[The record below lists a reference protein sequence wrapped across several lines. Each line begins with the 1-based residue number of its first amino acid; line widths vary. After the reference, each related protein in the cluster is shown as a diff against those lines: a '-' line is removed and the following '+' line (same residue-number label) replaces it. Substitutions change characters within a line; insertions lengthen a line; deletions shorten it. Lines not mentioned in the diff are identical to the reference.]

1 MAAANVGVVYD
12 ERSAMRD
19 RFHWA
24 RLLAFVTGLVNQEL
38 LLRNEYLAAENRI
51 LRAHL
56 PSRLRLSD
64 AERSTLAEI
73 AKRLGRKAL
82 KDIARVAK
90 PDTILAWYRRLV
102 AQKFDGSR
110 RRAYPGRPRVSPE
123 VEALV
128 VRFARENRGWGYDRI
143 VGALANLGHQ
153 VSDQTVG
160 NILRRH
166 NIAPAPERSRTTTW
180 KEFIRSHMD
189 VLAGADFFTVEVLT
203 WRGLVT
209 YYVLF
214 FIEVGSRRV
223 SLGGITRHPDSCW
236 MEQVARNATMEDTG
250 YLNGCRYLLHDR
262 DKKFCREFRET
273 LAAGGVKCTPI
284 PARSPNL
291 NAHAERWVRSIKEEC
306 LSKLIL
312 FGETSLRRAVSDF
325 WNTII
330 KRETT
335 KAKTISCYSP
345 HEYFG
350 LTGYSNIMAVTEW
363 MPRGPLRGPG
373 FPQLSASA
381 VLRRRAGLSS
391 HTLRPGPSALR
402 SNSDPAGSPPDTP
415 GLLPPRFPAGEG
427 RSPNSG
433 APRHPRD

>member
-1 MAAANVGVVYD
+1 
-12 ERSAMRD
+12 MRD

-38 LLRNEYLAAENRI
+38 LLRNEYLVAENRI
-51 LRAHL
+51 LKTHL
-56 PSRLRLSD
+56 ASRLRLSD
-64 AERSTLAEI
+64 AERFTLAEI

-82 KDIARVAK
+82 KEIARVAK
-90 PDTILAWYRRLV
+90 PDTLFVWYRRLV

-110 RRAYPGRPRVSPE
+110 RRAYPGGPRVSPE
-123 VEALV
+123 IEALV

-143 VGALANLGHQ
+143 MGALANLGHQ
-153 VSDQTVG
+153 VSDRTVG

-180 KEFIRSHMD
+180 KEFIRLHMD

-236 MEQVARNATMEDTG
+236 MEQVARNATMQDTG

-273 LAAGGVKCTPI
+273 LASGGVKCTPI

-291 NAHAERWVRSIKEEC
+291 NAHSERWVRSIKEEC

-312 FGETSLRRAVSDF
+312 FGETSLRRVVSEYLGHYHEERNHQGKQNLLLF
-325 WNTII
+325 PVSTPTQPGPQRAIRC
-330 KRETT
+330 RERLG
-335 KAKTISCYSP
+335 
-345 HEYFG
+345 G
-350 LTGYSNIMAVTEW
+350 LLKYY
-363 MPRGPLRGPG
+363 
-373 FPQLSASA
+373 
-381 VLRRRAGLSS
+381 RRA
-391 HTLRPGPSALR
+391 A
-402 SNSDPAGSPPDTP
+402 
-415 GLLPPRFPAGEG
+415 
-427 RSPNSG
+427 
-433 APRHPRD
+433 